1 MRMGRGRTDGRWQ
14 MTAAMT
20 MTISMRE
27 DDEGRPLKMT
37 EPQMTSCACV
47 NACVRD
53 AARAEKAAGRE
64 RARNE
69 TETKTETEGATLS

>member
-1 MRMGRGRTDGRWQ
+1 MVDDGSDDD
-14 MTAAMT
+14 
-20 MTISMRE
+20 IDEE
-27 DDEGRPLKMT
+27 DDEGRPLQMT

-47 NACVRD
+47 DACVRD

-69 TETKTETEGATLS
+69 TETETEGATLS